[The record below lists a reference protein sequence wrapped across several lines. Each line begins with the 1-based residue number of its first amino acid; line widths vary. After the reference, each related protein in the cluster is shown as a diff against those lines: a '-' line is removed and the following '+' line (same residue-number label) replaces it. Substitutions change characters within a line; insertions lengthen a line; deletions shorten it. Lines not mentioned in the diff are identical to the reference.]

1 MDDYPILERRLSVN
15 ISYFNTVKTVIPA
28 LFIPARC
35 CKVAA
40 DKPLKKGIEM
50 VKLQRF
56 YSFTSFI
63 VIFVT
68 AALLTLFYREATLH
82 WVEHLTETN
91 HQAVAQ
97 TALNAIEPELMAY
110 LNTVAGENALDSN
123 LNSPPAGLAEKIRRM
138 TRDTMVKGI
147 DIYDHHGR
155 QVYSTHA
162 SSAVIEPDGHPA
174 LQSAIRGNLSS
185 TVIFHSLFSHYTGA
199 SEDGKLMQTYIPI
212 RSGTDAAVA
221 GVFAIHSD
229 PGHLIAESDALILS
243 ILVGVEL
250 ILAILYAILWIVAR
264 HAKNIIHTQQTT
276 ILERT
281 ASLETLS
288 RRLLEGDELQKKKI
302 AADLHEGLA
311 QTLSAIKVNVEN
323 SRLKNSVDASAQSLE
338 TIVPVLQHAIHE
350 VRTIATELRPS
361 SLDDL
366 GLLPTI
372 RWFCREFERRYPAI
386 SIQREIS
393 LAETNIPP
401 LLKIDI
407 YRIIESV
414 FKNIAKHSNTDRII
428 LALHLVDEHIHLLIG
443 DTPTVL
449 PAIAPAEPGVEPQ
462 FRFAE
467 VKERT
472 ALSGGAFSTTL
483 ENTGWVTLR
492 SSWAIA

>member
-1 MDDYPILERRLSVN
+1 MI
-15 ISYFNTVKTVIPA
+15 
-28 LFIPARC
+28 
-35 CKVAA
+35 
-40 DKPLKKGIEM
+40 
-50 VKLQRF
+50 KLQRF
-56 YSFTSFI
+56 YSLTSFI

-82 WVEHLTETN
+82 WVEHLAENN

-97 TALNAIEPELMAY
+97 TALNAIEPELMAH
-110 LNTVAGENALDSN
+110 LRTVAGKNALDAN
-123 LNSPPAGLAEKIRRM
+123 LNNLPAELAEKILRM
-138 TRDTMVKGI
+138 TRETTVKRI
-147 DIYDHHGR
+147 DIYDHNGR
-155 QVYSTHA
+155 QVYTTHA
-162 SSAVIEPDGHPA
+162 GSIHPGNHPA
-174 LQSAIRGNLSS
+174 LQSAIRGNVSS
-185 TVIFHSLFSHYTGA
+185 TVIFRSLFSRYAGT
-199 SEDGKLMQTYIPI
+199 SVDGKLMQTYIPI

-229 PGHLIAESDALILS
+229 PDHLIAESDALILS

-250 ILAILYAILWIVAR
+250 ILAILYAILWLVAR

-288 RRLLEGDELQKKKI
+288 RRLLEGDELQKKRI
-302 AADLHEGLA
+302 ATDLHEGLA

-323 SRLKNSVDASAQSLE
+323 SRLKNSVDASAQSLGA
-338 TIVPVLQHAIHE
+338 IVPVLQHAIHE

-372 RWFCREFERRYPAI
+372 RWFCREFERRHPAI

-414 FKNIAKHSNTDRII
+414 FKNIAKYSNTDRIS
-428 LALHLVDEHIHLLIG
+428 LALHLADEHIHMIIG

-449 PAIAPAEPGVEPQ
+449 PAIAPADHSEPGIAAQ

-467 VKERT
+467 MKERT

-492 SSWAIA
+492 ASWAIA

>member
-1 MDDYPILERRLSVN
+1 MI
-15 ISYFNTVKTVIPA
+15 
-28 LFIPARC
+28 
-35 CKVAA
+35 
-40 DKPLKKGIEM
+40 
-50 VKLQRF
+50 KLQRF
-56 YSFTSFI
+56 YSLTSFI

-82 WVEHLTETN
+82 WVEHLAKNN

-97 TALNAIEPELMAY
+97 TALNAIEPELMAH
-110 LNTVAGENALDSN
+110 LRTIAGKNALDTKLNN
-123 LNSPPAGLAEKIRRM
+123 LPAELAEKILRM
-138 TRDTMVKGI
+138 TRDTTVKRI
-147 DIYDHHGR
+147 DIYDHNGR
-155 QVYSTHA
+155 QVYTTHA
-162 SSAVIEPDGHPA
+162 GSIHPGNHPA
-174 LQSAIRGNLSS
+174 LQSAIHGDVSS
-185 TVIFHSLFSHYTGA
+185 TVIFRSLFTRYAEA
-199 SEDGKLMQTYIPI
+199 SADGKLMQTYIPVS
-212 RSGTDAAVA
+212 REPGAAVL

-250 ILAILYAILWIVAR
+250 ILAILYAILWLVAR

-288 RRLLEGDELQKKKI
+288 RRLLEGDELQKKRI

-323 SRLKNSVDASAQSLE
+323 NRLKNSFDASAQSLG

-366 GLLPTI
+366 GLLPTL
-372 RWFCREFERRYPAI
+372 RWFCREFERRHPAI

-407 YRIIESV
+407 YRIIESI
-414 FKNIAKHSNTDRII
+414 FKNIAKHSHTDRII
-428 LALHLVDEHIHLLIG
+428 LALHLVDEHIHLIIG

-449 PAIAPAEPGVEPQ
+449 PAIAPADRSEPGVEAQ

-483 ENTGWVTLR
+483 ENSGWVTLR
-492 SSWAIA
+492 SSWAI